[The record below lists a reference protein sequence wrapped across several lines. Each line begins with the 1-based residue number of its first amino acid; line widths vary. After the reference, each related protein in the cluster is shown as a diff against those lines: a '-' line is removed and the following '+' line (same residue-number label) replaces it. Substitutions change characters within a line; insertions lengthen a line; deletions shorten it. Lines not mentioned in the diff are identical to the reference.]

1 MLCIAYYKGRRGKRC
16 ERHLKCEPLDKPV
29 SYTQCMTNM
38 EAQMT
43 KICKFLLMFVLAFS
57 TVSVAKA
64 MYLDPGENVR
74 VTLQDDGRQIPDC
87 TGKGYMGA
95 RDVKVDSQG
104 RWVLFRTRCPMTVRW
119 GSRQQRIADG
129 KDHLYIRDLESGR
142 TVLVSR
148 NSQGEPSNGW
158 DAWASFSSN
167 GRWVAF
173 MSSATNF
180 PDNGDQNGGRGYC
193 VNYPQ
198 AIACNSDVYLLNR
211 DVSGDGVMDEPGDI
225 SLTLVSKGAG
235 ESAYDPTLAGN
246 GDVVAYT
253 RISPGASHIV
263 VWDRVINRRFYVDR
277 AGGQLSNGLSFW
289 SAITNNAL
297 KVAFVSRG
305 SNLVPGDTNDT
316 MDLFLWTRASRTATY
331 GTIRRLNVPRYG
343 GQSRAGVLAPSI
355 SGDGE
360 RVAFV
365 TKGNL
370 SGDDTNGLED
380 AYVWDARI
388 GHPVLVT
395 TSRTGGDTNGIT
407 DSASLSGSGSHLVF
421 TSRAS
426 NLVSGDANGARDV
439 FLMRLDW
446 LDTLSPRMWRRPQG
460 LGDPYR
466 VTFKRKPTDAEYPAI
481 SNGDFSG
488 YIESRGWVVYQTLQP
503 MVAGDSNDAYDGYI
517 YKLPLEVM
525 AKLRSRN

>member
-1 MLCIAYYKGRRGKRC
+1 
-16 ERHLKCEPLDKPV
+16 
-29 SYTQCMTNM
+29 
-38 EAQMT
+38 MT
-43 KICKFLLMFVLAFS
+43 KIFKFLLMFVLAFS

-95 RDVKVDSQG
+95 RDPRIDSSG
-104 RWVLFRTRCPMTVRW
+104 RYVMFGTRCPMIVRW

-129 KDHLYIRDLESGR
+129 KDHLYIRDLDSGH
-142 TVLVSR
+142 TYLVDRRSD
-148 NSQGEPSNGW
+148 GTPSNGN
-158 DAWASFSSN
+158 AGWASLASN

-173 MSSATNF
+173 TSDATNL
-180 PDNGDQNGGRGYC
+180 PDNGDQNGGRGLC
-193 VNYPQ
+193 GPG
-198 AIACNSDVYLLNR
+198 IACNYDVYLVNL
-211 DVSGDGVMDEPGDI
+211 DVSNDGQIGEPGDI

-277 AGGQLSNGLSFW
+277 AGGQLANGLSFW

-343 GQSRAGVLAPSI
+343 GQSYAGVLAPSI

-395 TSRTGGDTNGIT
+395 TSRTGGNANGIT
-407 DSASLSGSGSHLVF
+407 DSATLSASGRYVSF

-426 NLVSGDANGARDV
+426 NLVAGDTNGAKDV
-439 FLMRLDW
+439 FIAELWSLNDM
-446 LDTLSPRMWRRPQG
+446 PRSSWRI
-460 LGDPYR
+460 DPLLAQTYR
-466 VTFKRKPTDAEYPAI
+466 VTFKRKPEDTSYPGL
-481 SNGDFSG
+481 SNGDYGSFAEKQG
-488 YIESRGWVVYQTLQP
+488 LVVYQTLQP
-503 MVAGDSNDAYDGYI
+503 MVRGDTNDAYDGYI